1 MTLWGWDLYPE
12 IGLGAHVRCRSD
24 RGHFICPFVGSGVD
38 NDTWGPVCY
47 MCLRGALSL
56 GGGGHH
62 CYYIPTQVIDFY
74 LSGLRSN
81 YSIHP
86 EN

>member
-1 MTLWGWDLYPE
+1 MQDG
-12 IGLGAHVRCRSD
+12 SD
-24 RGHFICPFVGSGVD
+24 KGHFICPFVGSGVD

-47 MCLRGALSL
+47 MCLRDTLSL

-62 CYYIPTQVIDFY
+62 CHELGWEDFSC
-74 LSGLRSN
+74 LPN

>member
-1 MTLWGWDLYPE
+1 MQDG
-12 IGLGAHVRCRSD
+12 SD
-24 RGHFICPFVGSGVD
+24 KGHFICLFVGSGVG
-38 NDTWGPVCY
+38 NDTSGPVCY

-62 CYYIPTQVIDFY
+62 CYYVPTQVIDFY